1 MILVIDKKDIII
13 RYKTASIYL
22 ERDNKQLQRVPIK
35 QLALVVI
42 YGNPMADVTVW
53 RYLAFANVPVVMLAS
68 RGKQQSATITG
79 TLATQLPFRRL
90 QHKIANDQKNALNQ
104 AAYFLKLKFNSY
116 TLSLTTLKLYYPVK
130 DDELESF
137 VRQQKRTIEKLESP
151 KELYQLMGLEGQLA
165 QAWFALLAKSLPYH
179 LKFAG
184 RNRRPPRDPMNSLLS
199 LGYTLLGAEIHQLL
213 IASGLDPSLGFLH
226 QDSPGRE
233 SLVLDF
239 IEIFRSG
246 VDSFALQW
254 LATTELD
261 DSSFYFREEQ
271 GCRLSKATR
280 PIFFKAWANYRQQ
293 WQQVIQSKSVDKLEE
308 WPTGQLR
315 EQVIWQI
322 MQWREHLKNCD
333 RKSGKIDSEFKET
346 RK

>member
-1 MILVIDKKDIII
+1 MILVIDKKDITI

-22 ERDNKQLQRVPIK
+22 ERDKKQLQRVPLK
-35 QLALVVI
+35 QLSLVVI
-42 YGNPMADVTVW
+42 YGNPIAEVNIW

-68 RGKQQSATITG
+68 RGKQQSAVIAG

-90 QHKIANDQKNALNQ
+90 QHKTANSPANALNQ
-104 AAYFLKLKFNSY
+104 AAYFLNLKFQSY
-116 TLSLTTLKLYYPVK
+116 TLSLTTLKHYYPVK
-130 DDELESF
+130 KEELESF
-137 VRQQKRTIEKLESP
+137 INQQKQTIKKLESP
-151 KELYQLMGLEGQLA
+151 QSYYQLMGLEGQLA

-199 LGYTLLGAEIHQLL
+199 LGYTLLGAEIHQRL

-226 QDSPGRE
+226 QDTPGRE

-261 DSSFYFREEQ
+261 ESSFYFREEQ

-280 PIFFKAWANYRQQ
+280 PLFFKAWADYRQQ
-293 WQQVIQSKSVDKLEE
+293 WQQAVPENPTDKIEE
-308 WPTGQLR
+308 WQTGQLN
-315 EQVIWQI
+315 EQIMWQI
-322 MQWREHLKNCD
+322 MQWREHLKTTQG
-333 RKSGKIDSEFKET
+333 KSDNVEEY
-346 RK
+346 